1 MIRIY
6 PNEVFKEIEFETLL
20 KKRYAISNKGRIASF
35 VDRLEDGQIVKGA
48 RSQGY
53 VVFKHK
59 ERDGDQIKNRV
70 KFVYKLV
77 AEYFIPKTSPDQEY
91 VLHLDYVRDNDD
103 VKNLRWATYEEKIA
117 HYKKSP
123 KVIKAKQDLLEH
135 NIKSDG
141 RKLSVTNVMR
151 IKKML
156 QNPKGKTRKSM
167 IAKQF
172 GISHTHLNRIISGE
186 NWGHLKVD

>member
-6 PNEVFKEIEFETLL
+6 PNEEFKEVFLDVPQRM
-20 KKRYAISNKGRIASF
+20 RYAISNKGRIASF
-35 VDRLEDGQIVKGA
+35 TDRIEDGNILKGGT
-48 RSQGY
+48 SDGY
-53 VVFKHK
+53 VTLRYREKV
-59 ERDGDQIKNRV
+59 GDKIINRI

-77 AEYFIPKTSPDQEY
+77 AENFIPKTSEDQVH
-91 VLHLDYVRDNDD
+91 VLHMDFSRDNDD
-103 VKNLRWATYEEKIA
+103 VNNLRWANPAEKLA

-123 KVIKAKQDLLEH
+123 RVIRAKQNLLEH

-141 RKLSVTNVMR
+141 RKLTVTTVIR

-156 QNPKGKTRKSM
+156 QNPKGRTRNSM

-172 GISHTHLNRIISGE
+172 GISATHLKRIETGE
-186 NWGHLKVD
+186 NWGHIKV